1 MSRETGLN
9 REKKEREKEKKRAIP
24 LPYARGSS
32 YSPFVFFLQRL
43 ASPPI
48 SFASSEISKAF
59 PSYFPLFLLFVL
71 LSRSPASIPPS
82 ISSHPLHPEIGLLS
96 RLHPFQ
102 YLRTITHSCSR
113 GTVINHLLDAA
124 ETMVFVRLFAR
135 YLLLLVQQ
143 YVGMA

>member
-1 MSRETGLN
+1 MHAVLLTLLSSSFFSASLRLQSLSL
-9 REKKEREKEKKRAIP
+9 P
-24 LPYARGSS
+24 L
-32 YSPFVFFLQRL
+32 
-43 ASPPI
+43 
-48 SFASSEISKAF
+48 KF
-59 PSYFPLFLLFVL
+59 PKHFPLISLYSFSLFSYPVL
-71 LSRSPASIPPS
+71 PPTLPS

-113 GTVINHLLDAA
+113 STVINHLLDAA

-143 YVGMA
+143 YVGTA